1 MRLVVTVLAA
11 LAMATA
17 VFAAPDDT
25 PFVAPPDAFQVAY
38 AANLIIGDSFI
49 NVTNAGTR
57 GGYDAGDIFGR
68 PFGGICVNAYFF
80 DPNEELLSCCS
91 CYVSPN
97 GLHSFSMQKDFLSHL
112 LTPGTENAG
121 TVVLAAS
128 GDNTG
133 STCTNSAALWATPE
147 GGMRAWMT
155 TLHQN
160 TSIVTTPTYQVTE
173 NAFLPVTLS
182 VSEVG
187 KLRGLCGTIITN
199 GSTHG
204 TCMSCPEQG
213 LSGAK
218 M

>member
-11 LAMATA
+11 LALATA
-17 VFAAPDDT
+17 AFAAPDDT

-38 AANLIIGDSFI
+38 AANLTIGDSYI

-97 GLHSFSMQKDFLSHL
+97 GLHSFSLQKDFLSNL

-121 TVVLAAS
+121 TVVLIAS
-128 GDNTG
+128 GDNAAG
-133 STCTNSAALWATPE
+133 TCDSNSANWKIPE
-147 GGMRAWMT
+147 SGMRAWMT
-155 TLHQN
+155 TLHNN
-160 TSIVTTPTYQVTE
+160 TSVGPTSYQITE

-187 KLRGLCGTIITN
+187 KIQSVCGTIITN
-199 GSTHG
+199 GSKHG
-204 TCMSCPEQG
+204 ICNSCPEQG
-213 LSGAK
+213 LSAGK

>member
-1 MRLVVTVLAA
+1 MRLLLTAFAA
-11 LAMATA
+11 LALAT
-17 VFAAPDDT
+17 VGFAAPDDT

-38 AANLIIGDSFI
+38 AANLTIGDAYI

-97 GLHSFSMQKDFLSHL
+97 GLHSFSLQKDFLANL

-121 TVVLAAS
+121 TVVLIAS

-155 TLHQN
+155 TLHNN
-160 TSIVTTPTYQVTE
+160 TSVGPTAYQITE

-187 KLRGLCGTIITN
+187 KLRGVCGTNITN
-199 GSTHG
+199 GSKHG
-204 TCMSCPEQG
+204 ICNSCPEQG
-213 LSGAK
+213 LSAGK